1 MEVAMFLKK
10 ISFYFIILTMVAA
23 MITAISC
30 KKQHTLEGLKTNTL
44 KCMTINVWSGLDYIG
59 TFKMG
64 EYESPDLREK
74 RYQAF
79 LKEIARYNPDI
90 IAINE
95 ANFLPD
101 YVKRLANDI
110 NYDYIYHV
118 GVAGLKIG
126 RCGIPVNL
134 KEGDAILARKGLQ
147 LQQVGHKQ
155 LSGGGIITNYFSF
168 HTEDATQVL
177 IGRIIVNTKPM
188 YVAVTHWHASPF
200 DTPHSRMLLKEL
212 QQKFGYT
219 DVEYQEAIKKLEADN
234 TWRKNEAKLMAEYCK
249 AIVPEHA
256 PLIVMGDFNATPDS
270 PEMQYFL
277 QQGFRDTHI
286 HHSNTDMYT
295 WNPLKN
301 LNIQKYY
308 KVDTNKKFESLYTHV
323 SKIHELE
330 PKRIDY
336 IIVNKSISPDKIIN
350 SKICCDTIYDGIHL
364 SDHFGVYA
372 EIQID

>member
-1 MEVAMFLKK
+1 MEVAMYLKNIPGYFFL
-10 ISFYFIILTMVAA
+10 IILVAA
-23 MITAISC
+23 MITVISC
-30 KKQHTLEGLKTNTL
+30 KKQNTLESLKTNTL

-64 EYESPDLREK
+64 EYESPEIREK
-74 RYQAF
+74 RYQAL
-79 LKEIARYNPDI
+79 LKEIAKYNPDI

-95 ANFLPD
+95 ANFLPY
-101 YVKRLANDI
+101 YVEKLAKDI

-126 RCGIPVNL
+126 RYGIPVNL
-134 KEGDAILARKGLQ
+134 KEGDAILARKGLH
-147 LQQVGHKQ
+147 LQEVGHKQ

-177 IGRIIVNTKPM
+177 IGRVIVNAKPV
-188 YVAVTHWHASPF
+188 YVAVTHWHASPM
-200 DTPHSRMLLKEL
+200 DTPHTRMLLKEL

-219 DVEYQEAIKKLEADN
+219 DAEYQDAIKKLEADN
-234 TWRKNEAKLMAEYCK
+234 TWRKNESKLMAEYCK

-256 PLIVMGDFNATPDS
+256 PLIVMGDFNATVDM

-277 QQGFRDTHI
+277 QQGFQDTFVQHKI
-286 HHSNTDMYT
+286 ADAYT

-308 KVDTNKKFESLYTHV
+308 TIDTNKIFESLYTHV

-336 IIVNKSISPDKIIN
+336 VIVNTSISPDKIIN
-350 SKICCDTIYDGIHL
+350 SKVCCDTIYDGIHV

-372 EIQID
+372 EIRID

>member
-118 GVAGLKIG
+118 GVAGLKVG
-126 RCGIPVNL
+126 RWGIPVN
-134 KEGDAILARKGLQ
+134 
-147 LQQVGHKQ
+147 
-155 LSGGGIITNYFSF
+155 
-168 HTEDATQVL
+168 
-177 IGRIIVNTKPM
+177 
-188 YVAVTHWHASPF
+188 
-200 DTPHSRMLLKEL
+200 
-212 QQKFGYT
+212 
-219 DVEYQEAIKKLEADN
+219 
-234 TWRKNEAKLMAEYCK
+234 
-249 AIVPEHA
+249 
-256 PLIVMGDFNATPDS
+256 
-270 PEMQYFL
+270 
-277 QQGFRDTHI
+277 
-286 HHSNTDMYT
+286 
-295 WNPLKN
+295 
-301 LNIQKYY
+301 
-308 KVDTNKKFESLYTHV
+308 
-323 SKIHELE
+323 
-330 PKRIDY
+330 
-336 IIVNKSISPDKIIN
+336 
-350 SKICCDTIYDGIHL
+350 
-364 SDHFGVYA
+364 
-372 EIQID
+372 

>member
-1 MEVAMFLKK
+1 MLLKK
-10 ISFYFIILTMVAA
+10 IPFCIFLIIMVTA
-23 MITAISC
+23 MITVVSC
-30 KKQHTLEGLKTNTL
+30 KEQNTFEGLKTNTL

-59 TFKMG
+59 TCKMG
-64 EYESPDLREK
+64 EYESFEIRQK
-74 RYQAF
+74 RYQAL
-79 LKEIARYNPDI
+79 LKEIARLNPDI
-90 IAINE
+90 IAVNE

-101 YVKRLANDI
+101 YIKRLANDI

-126 RCGIPVNL
+126 RYGIPVNL

-147 LQQVGHKQ
+147 LKEVGHKQ

-177 IGRIIVNTKPM
+177 IGRVIVNTKPV

-200 DTPHSRMLLKEL
+200 DTPHNRALLKEL
-212 QQKFGYT
+212 QQKYGYT
-219 DVEYQEAIKKLEADN
+219 DAEYQDAIKKLEADN

-277 QQGFRDTHI
+277 QQGFRDTHD
-286 HHSNTDMYT
+286 SNKNTDLYT
-295 WNPLKN
+295 WNPSKN

-308 KVDTNKKFESLYTHV
+308 KVDTNKKFESPYTHV

-336 IIVNKSISPDKIIN
+336 IMVNTAIPQKHITSSRL
-350 SKICCDTIYDGIHL
+350 CCNNAYDGVHL

-372 EIQID
+372 EIRID

>member
-1 MEVAMFLKK
+1 MEVAMYLKK
-10 ISFYFIILTMVAA
+10 ISGYFFLIILVAA
-23 MITAISC
+23 MITVISC
-30 KKQHTLEGLKTNTL
+30 KKQNTLEGLKTNAL

-64 EYESPDLREK
+64 EYESPEIREK
-74 RYQAF
+74 RYQAL
-79 LKEIARYNPDI
+79 LKEIAKYNPDI

-101 YVKRLANDI
+101 YIQKLAKDI

-118 GVAGLKIG
+118 GVAGLKVG
-126 RCGIPVNL
+126 RFGIPVNL

-147 LQQVGHKQ
+147 LHQVGHKQ

-168 HTEDATQVL
+168 HTQDATQVL
-177 IGRIIVNTKPM
+177 IGRVIVNAKPV
-188 YVAVTHWHASPF
+188 YVAVTHWHASPM
-200 DTPHSRMLLKEL
+200 DTPHTRMLLKEL

-219 DVEYQEAIKKLEADN
+219 DAEYQDAIKKLEEDN
-234 TWRKNEAKLMAEYCK
+234 TWRKNESKIMAEYCK

-256 PLIVMGDFNATPDS
+256 PFIVMGDFNATVDM

-277 QQGFRDTHI
+277 QQGFQDTFVQYKVA
-286 HHSNTDMYT
+286 DGYT

-301 LNIQKYY
+301 CNIQKYY
-308 KVDTNKKFESLYTHV
+308 TIDTNKKFESLYTHV

-336 IIVNKSISPDKIIN
+336 VIVNTSISPDKIIN
-350 SKICCDTIYDGIHL
+350 SKVCCDTIYNGIHV

-372 EIQID
+372 EIRID

>member
-1 MEVAMFLKK
+1 
-10 ISFYFIILTMVAA
+10 
-23 MITAISC
+23 MITVISC
-30 KKQHTLEGLKTNTL
+30 KKQNTLEGLKTNTL
-44 KCMTINVWSGLDYIG
+44 TCMTINVWSGLDYIG

-64 EYESPDLREK
+64 EYESPDIREK
-74 RYQAF
+74 RYQAL
-79 LKEIARYNPDI
+79 LKELAKYNPDI

-101 YVKRLANDI
+101 YVEKLAKDI

-126 RCGIPVNL
+126 RYGIPVNL

-147 LQQVGHKQ
+147 LHEVGHKQ

-177 IGRIIVNTKPM
+177 IGKVIVNAKPV
-188 YVAVTHWHASPF
+188 YVAVTHWHASPM
-200 DTPHSRMLLKEL
+200 DTPHIRMLLKEL
-212 QQKFGYT
+212 QQKYGYT
-219 DVEYQEAIKKLEADN
+219 DAEYQDAIKKLEADN
-234 TWRKNEAKLMAEYCK
+234 TWRKNESKLMAEYCK

-256 PLIVMGDFNATPDS
+256 PLIVMGDFNATVDM

-277 QQGFRDTHI
+277 QQGFYDTFSQNKI
-286 HHSNTDMYT
+286 ADAYT

-308 KVDTNKKFESLYTHV
+308 TIDTNKKFESLYTHV

-336 IIVNKSISPDKIIN
+336 VIVNTSISPDRIIN
-350 SKICCDTIYDGIHL
+350 AKVCCDTIYNGIHV

-372 EIQID
+372 EIRID

>member
-1 MEVAMFLKK
+1 MILKK
-10 ISFYFIILTMVAA
+10 IPVYFFIIIMVAA
-23 MITAISC
+23 MITVISC
-30 KKQHTLEGLKTNTL
+30 KKQNTPESFKTDTLR
-44 KCMTINVWSGLDYIG
+44 CMSINVWSGLDYIG

-64 EYESPDLREK
+64 EYESPDIREK

-79 LKEIARYNPDI
+79 LKEIAKYNPDI

-101 YVKRLANDI
+101 YVTRLAGDI
-110 NYDYIYHV
+110 QYDYIYHV

-126 RCGIPVNL
+126 RFGIPVNL
-134 KEGDAILARKGLQ
+134 KEGDAVLARKGLQ
-147 LQQVGHKQ
+147 LQEVGHKQ
-155 LSGGGIITNYFSF
+155 LSGGGIITNHFSF

-177 IGRIIVNTKPM
+177 IGRVMVNSKPV
-188 YVAVTHWHASPF
+188 YVAVTHWHASPL
-200 DTPHSRMLLKEL
+200 DTQKSRALLKEL
-212 QQKFGYT
+212 QQKYGYT
-219 DVEYQEAIKKLEADN
+219 DAEYREAIKKLEADN
-234 TWRKNEAKLMAEYCK
+234 AWRKNEAKLMAEYCK

-256 PLIVMGDFNATPDS
+256 PLIVMGDFNTTVDM

-277 QQGFRDTHI
+277 QQGFHDTYARQK
-286 HHSNTDMYT
+286 TADRYT

-308 KVDTNKKFESLYTHV
+308 TTDTNQKFESLYTHV

-336 IIVNKSISPDKIIN
+336 IIVNKSLSPDTVIL
-350 SKICCDTIYDGIHL
+350 SKVCCDTIYDGIHL

-372 EIQID
+372 EIRID